1 MSSEPTGL
9 PKVDAKEQ
17 ARIDA
22 GAVDK
27 SRICSSCGNEA
38 RVVANSSGVKAHCGP
53 CKKWWPISSTPRAQE
68 VPMVRGRGLRKET
81 FVEPD
86 WNKALDNVEG
96 DLTHE
101 QVGPKRR

>member
-1 MSSEPTGL
+1 
-9 PKVDAKEQ
+9 
-17 ARIDA
+17 
-22 GAVDK
+22 
-27 SRICSSCGNEA
+27 
-38 RVVANSSGVKAHCGP
+38 
-53 CKKWWPISSTPRAQE
+53 
-68 VPMVRGRGLRKET
+68 MVRGRGLRKET